1 MRKEVEVSAYATGAG
16 EAFIHGSHDTG
27 RASSSF
33 DEPLSSAMASGLEYP
48 SSPPVIPMFPNG
60 TPGSYKNSVPIQR
73 VAAGLSDGMSEG
85 IARVRRGVSRVRSP
99 RLVAH
104 NDMGGV
110 PLEFGEEDE
119 DFVLTASTSREDG
132 GSVSVSTPSSGPG
145 DAGEGGK
152 DGENAW
158 APWDGVGGTTS
169 KEVDDMGEPFE
180 ELSVV
185 GLMDEEQ
192 ALTKH
197 RSRSLAR

>member
-1 MRKEVEVSAYATGAG
+1 MRKEVEVSGAG

-60 TPGSYKNSVPIQR
+60 TPGSFKNSVPIQR

-85 IARVRRGVSRVRSP
+85 FARVRRGVSRVRSP

-104 NDMGGV
+104 NDMGAGV

-119 DFVLTASTSREDG
+119 DFELSASRDDG

-145 DAGEGGK
+145 DAGERKDDENIWPVDELGGQF
-152 DGENAW
+152 D
-158 APWDGVGGTTS
+158 
-169 KEVDDMGEPFE
+169 

-192 ALTKH
+192 ALTKR

>member
-1 MRKEVEVSAYATGAG
+1 MLGPKIEVRKEVEISAYATGAG

-27 RASSSF
+27 RAASSF

-60 TPGSYKNSVPIQR
+60 TPGSFKNTVPIQR

-99 RLVAH
+99 RLVAY
-104 NDMGGV
+104 NDMAAGV

-119 DFVLTASTSREDG
+119 EFVLSSSRDDG
-132 GSVSVSTPSSGPG
+132 GSVSASTPSSAPG
-145 DAGEGGK
+145 DTGERKG
-152 DGENAW
+152 GENTW
-158 APWDGVGGTTS
+158 SSSWDETSKVDEVGGQFQ
-169 KEVDDMGEPFE
+169 EI
-180 ELSVV
+180 SVV

-192 ALTKH
+192 H
-197 RSRSLAR
+197 